1 MRTDGVTSPA
11 DGYRRRMPSP
21 SDAETPPTHAHA
33 LPDGRTLAYVVA
45 GDPDGAPVVAHHG
58 TPGSRLFAGLL
69 ADAARDVG
77 VRLLVPDRPGYGRSD
92 APPDG
97 WTWHDWRA
105 DLDSL
110 LADESVEAAG
120 ALGFSGGGPFA
131 LAAAT
136 SRRVTRVGLV
146 GAVVPPSEGGLA
158 SLARAPF
165 ALRALF
171 RVSDLLV
178 RAVGPRVVVRQYTD
192 RDVPDPVA
200 ARVAADFREALRPGA
215 RTPVRES
222 RLFASESVG
231 SVPSEVSVR
240 AWHGVRDGN
249 APLDPV
255 RAFVR
260 DAGGEVTTLDADHLG
275 TLLDCRR
282 DALSWLAAGR

>member
-1 MRTDGVTSPA
+1 
-11 DGYRRRMPSP
+11 MPSP

-45 GDPDGAPVVAHHG
+45 GDPDGASVVAHHG

-97 WTWHDWRA
+97 WTWRDWRA

-110 LADESVEAAG
+110 LADESVEEAG

-131 LAAAT
+131 LAAA
-136 SRRVTRVGLV
+136 SDRVARVGLV

-171 RVSDLLV
+171 RVSDLFV
-178 RAVGPRVVVRQYTD
+178 RAAGPWVVVRQYTD

-200 ARVAADFREALRPGA
+200 GHVAADFREALRPGA
-215 RTPVRES
+215 RAPVRES
-222 RLFASESVG
+222 RLFASETVRP
-231 SVPSEVSVR
+231 VPSEVSLR

-249 APLDPV
+249 APLAPV

-282 DALSWLAAGR
+282 DAFSWLAAGR